1 MPSGLYTEKRMSTMT
16 VPDLSREP
24 LAKEFE
30 DLFREHYQLIYR
42 TAYGITGRSE
52 DAEDVLQTV
61 FLKLLRRKTAPDFQS
76 NPKGYLYRAAVN
88 LSLDALE
95 RRRRVVSTEETD
107 RAEPSD
113 STADSEPY
121 GITRKRLTEALAQ
134 LRPRAVEILILRYEH
149 DYSDAEIAKMLG
161 TSRGVIAVSLY
172 RSRARLKKIL
182 RTLEQGT

>member
-1 MPSGLYTEKRMSTMT
+1 MPSGLYTEKPMSTVT
-16 VPDLSREP
+16 VPDLTNEP

-61 FLKLLRRKTAPDFQS
+61 FLKLLRRKAIPDFQA

-95 RRRRVVSTEETD
+95 RRRRVFPAEET
-107 RAEPSD
+107 AQPCE
-113 STADSEPY
+113 STVDNEPY
-121 GITRKRLTEALAQ
+121 GITRKRLSEALAQ

-149 DYSDAEIAKMLG
+149 DYSDAEIARMLG

-172 RSRARLKKIL
+172 RSRARLKKLL
-182 RTLEQGT
+182 RTLE